1 MAYGFIAF
9 FVSMLLGIPIGFSLG
24 VGSVAAL
31 LAKGYNIGVI
41 AVRMFTGIDS
51 FPIMAIPFFVLAGEL
66 MNQTGITNRL
76 VKFSDV
82 LVGHLKGGLA
92 HVNIVASM
100 FFAGITGSAVADT
113 SAIGSMLIPAMV
125 EQGFDL
131 DFSAAVT
138 ASSSVIGPI
147 IPPSIPFVVYAL
159 ITGTSVGA
167 LFLAG
172 VIPGILLGLGLM
184 IPAYIISVKRDY
196 PSNPRATLREVFHAF
211 VKALVPLMMP
221 IIILGGIL
229 TGVFTATEASS
240 VAVVYSLVI
249 GFLVYRNLKPEH
261 LPKIL
266 VRTAKTTA
274 TVFIVMACANAFN
287 WLMAT
292 EQVPQYLAKLLT
304 SGISSK
310 AMILLLINLV
320 LLFLGC
326 FMEGTA
332 AMIITVPTLLA
343 IAKAVGISP
352 VHLGSI
358 VVLNLMIGLI
368 TPPLGLCL
376 FIACSISKLSLEKL
390 SKAILPFLAVEIAVL
405 VLVTYVEPVSMFLPR
420 LLGFV
425 R

>member
-1 MAYGFIAF
+1 MGYGFIAF
-9 FVSMLLGIPIGFSLG
+9 VVSMLIGIPIGFSLG
-24 VGSVAAL
+24 VGAVAAL
-31 LAKGYNIGVI
+31 LVKGYNIGVI

-66 MNQTGITNRL
+66 MNATGITKRL
-76 VKFSDV
+76 VEFSDV

-125 EQGFDL
+125 EQGFDV

-172 VIPGILLGLGLM
+172 AVPGILLGIGLM
-184 IPAYIISVKRDY
+184 VPAYIISVRKNY
-196 PSNPRATLREVFHAF
+196 PSNPRASLKEVWNAF

-229 TGVFTATEASS
+229 SGVFTATEASS

-249 GFLVYRNLKPEH
+249 GFLVYRNLKLKD
-261 LPKIL
+261 LPPIF
-266 VRTAKTTA
+266 VNTAKTTA
-274 TVFIVMACANAFN
+274 TVFLVMAAANAFN

-304 SGISSK
+304 SGVTSK
-310 AMILLLINLV
+310 AAILFIINLV

-332 AMIITVPTLLA
+332 AMIITVPTLVA
-343 IAKAVGISP
+343 IAKAVGINL
-352 VHLGSI
+352 VHLGAI

-376 FIACSISKLSLEKL
+376 FIACSISKLSLEEL
-390 SKAILPFLAVEIAVL
+390 SKAIVPFLIAEIVVL
-405 VLVTYVEPVSMFLPR
+405 VLVTYFEPLSMFLPR

>member
-1 MAYGFIAF
+1 MGYGFIAF
-9 FVSMLLGIPIGFSLG
+9 VVSMLIGIPIGFSLG
-24 VGSVAAL
+24 VGAVAAL
-31 LAKGYNIGVI
+31 LVKGYNIGVI

-66 MNQTGITNRL
+66 MNATGITKRL
-76 VKFSDV
+76 VEFSDV

-125 EQGFDL
+125 EQGFDV

-172 VIPGILLGLGLM
+172 AVPGILLGIGLM
-184 IPAYIISVKRDY
+184 VPAYIISVRKNY
-196 PSNPRATLREVFHAF
+196 PSNPRASLKEVWNAF

-229 TGVFTATEASS
+229 SGVFTATEASS

-249 GFLVYRNLKPEH
+249 GFLVYRNLKLKD
-261 LPKIL
+261 LPPIF
-266 VRTAKTTA
+266 VNTAKTTA
-274 TVFIVMACANAFN
+274 TVFLVMAAANAFN

-304 SGISSK
+304 SGVTSK
-310 AMILLLINLV
+310 AAILFIINLV

-332 AMIITVPTLLA
+332 AMIITVPTLVA
-343 IAKAVGISP
+343 IAKAVGINL
-352 VHLGSI
+352 VHLGAI

-376 FIACSISKLSLEKL
+376 FIACSISKLSLEEL
-390 SKAILPFLAVEIAVL
+390 SRAIVPFFIAEIVVL
-405 VLVTYVEPVSMFLPR
+405 FLVTYIEPISMFLPR